1 MGYRAASRADGELD
15 AMSIEAATQTHPTA
29 GVVPA
34 ASWRI
39 RALTVLP
46 NYRLALT
53 FNDGTH
59 GIVDLSALQTT
70 QDCGMYEPLKD
81 RSLFPQAYLEMGA
94 VTWPNGADLDP
105 AWLHDE
111 LANAET
117 WSVPI

>member
-1 MGYRAASRADGELD
+1 
-15 AMSIEAATQTHPTA
+15 MSSKAATQAYPTA

-34 ASWRI
+34 APWRI
-39 RALTVLP
+39 CALTVLP
-46 NYRLALT
+46 NYRLSLT

-59 GIVDLSALQTT
+59 GIADLSALQTAD
-70 QDCGMYEPLKD
+70 DCGMYESLKD
-81 RSLFPQAYLEMGA
+81 RSFFAQAHLEMGT

-111 LANAET
+111 LAVAET